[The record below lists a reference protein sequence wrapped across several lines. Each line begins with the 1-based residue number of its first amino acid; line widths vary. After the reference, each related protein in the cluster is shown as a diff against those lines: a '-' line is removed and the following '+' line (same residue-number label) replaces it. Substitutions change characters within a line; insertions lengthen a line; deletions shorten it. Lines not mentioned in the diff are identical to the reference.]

1 MPKKMTLEEFIEKG
15 ISIHKNKYDY
25 SKSVYFN
32 RDTSLIIICNKHGE
46 FIQKP
51 RVHIQDRCGCPKC
64 DPTSV
69 LGNEK
74 FIEKSI
80 LRHLDRY
87 DYSLV
92 EYTKN
97 NEKVKIICKE
107 HGEFIQ
113 QAAAHLKGQGCPDC
127 YTGNK
132 KSNTKE
138 FIEKSVVLHNELYD
152 YSLVEYTTKK
162 DKVKIIC
169 LDHGVFEQ
177 KASVHL
183 SGHGCPICRNS
194 KLERYLRDNLIRL
207 GITFEQNKRYDDCR
221 NYLPLPFDFYLSDM
235 NILIECDGI
244 QHRVPIKHFGGEERY
259 EYQKLNDS
267 IKNNYCVEKSIRLI
281 RVSNF
286 HEIDQLSN
294 LIYKNKDVYEK

>member
-69 LGNEK
+69 LGNEV

-113 QAAAHLKGQGCPDC
+113 QAAAHLKGQGCPSC

-152 YSLVEYTTKK
+152 YSLVEYKTKK
-162 DKVKIIC
+162 EKVKIIC

-267 IKNNYCVEKSIRLI
+267 IKNKYCFEKSIRLV

-286 HEIDQLSN
+286 NEIDRLSN

>member
-1 MPKKMTLEEFIEKG
+1 MPKRMTLEEFVEKA
-15 ISIHKNKYDY
+15 IYIHKNKYSY

-32 RDTSLIIICNKHGE
+32 RDTKLIIICSKHGE
-46 FIQKP
+46 FSQKP
-51 RVHIQDRCGCPKC
+51 RIHIQDSSGCPKC
-64 DPTSV
+64 DPTSI

-80 LRHLDRY
+80 SKHENRY

-107 HGEFIQ
+107 HGEFYQ
-113 QAAAHLKGQGCPDC
+113 QAAAHLKGQGCPGC
-127 YTGNK
+127 CPSNK

-138 FIEKSVVLHNELYD
+138 FVEKSTLLHNGLYN
-152 YSLVEYTTKK
+152 YSLVNYKNKRE
-162 DKVKIIC
+162 KVKIIC
-169 LDHGVFEQ
+169 LNHGVFEQ
-177 KASVHL
+177 KPSVHL

-194 KLERYLRDNLIRL
+194 KLERYLRDKLVKLNVN
-207 GITFEQNKRYDDCR
+207 FEQNKRYHDCR
-221 NYLPLPFDFYLSDM
+221 NYLPLPFDFYLIDM

-244 QHRVPIKHFGGEERY
+244 QHREPIKHFGGEKRY

-267 IKNNYCVEKSIRLI
+267 IKNNYCIGKSISLI

-286 HEIDQLSN
+286 HEIDLFIKYN
-294 LIYKNKDVYEK
+294 I

>member
-64 DPTSV
+64 DPTSI
-69 LGNEK
+69 LGNEV

-113 QAAAHLKGQGCPDC
+113 QAASHLKGQGCPSC

-152 YSLVEYTTKK
+152 YSLVEYKTKK
-162 DKVKIIC
+162 EKVKIIC

-194 KLERYLRDNLIRL
+194 KLERYLRDNLIHL
-207 GITFEQNKRYDDCR
+207 GIAFEQNKRYDDCR

-267 IKNNYCVEKSIRLI
+267 IKNNYCFEKSIRLI

>member
-15 ISIHKNKYDY
+15 ISIHKNKYNY

-69 LGNEK
+69 LGNEV

-113 QAAAHLKGQGCPDC
+113 QAAAHLKGQGCPSC

-152 YSLVEYTTKK
+152 YSLVEYKTKK
-162 DKVKIIC
+162 EKVKIIC

-177 KASVHL
+177 KVSVHL

-267 IKNNYCVEKSIRLI
+267 IKNNYCFEKSIRLI

-286 HEIDQLSN
+286 NEIDRLSN